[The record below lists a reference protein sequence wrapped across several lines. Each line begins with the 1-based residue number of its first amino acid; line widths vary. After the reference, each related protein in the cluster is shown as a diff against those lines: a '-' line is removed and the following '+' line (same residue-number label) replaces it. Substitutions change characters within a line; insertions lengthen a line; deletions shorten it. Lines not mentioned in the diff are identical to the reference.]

1 MIRCLGVEVTESGG
15 GGGRGAGIVIT
26 VLSTLPF
33 NLGYSRSRSPDSS
46 MKSPG

>member
-15 GGGRGAGIVIT
+15 GGGGGAGVVINFT

-33 NLGYSRSRSPDSS
+33 NLGDSRSRSPD
-46 MKSPG
+46 